1 MSEQP
6 ASDTAP
12 RTPPQVTPRAPV
24 RRSIATFQHY
34 ADAERVV
41 DTLSDRG
48 FPVERVAIVGREL
61 ELVEQVTGR
70 LNYPK
75 AALRG
80 AGGGAVTGALIGW
93 IFSLFAWINP
103 LISWPLLVLYGLI
116 FGAIVGAI
124 AGAVIGLLAH
134 ALQRGRRDFA
144 SIKIMRPQCY
154 DVMVDKS
161 AADDALRIL
170 GWETP
175 GTR

>member
-6 ASDTAP
+6 VSGTAP
-12 RTPPQVTPRAPV
+12 RTPPRVTPGAPV

-34 ADAERVV
+34 ADAERAV
-41 DTLSDRG
+41 DTLSDQG
-48 FPVERVAIVGREL
+48 FPVQRVAIVGREL

-103 LISWPLLVLYGLI
+103 LVTWPLLALYGLI
-116 FGAIVGAI
+116 FGTIVGAI
-124 AGAVIGLLAH
+124 TGALFGLLAH

-144 SIKIMRPQCY
+144 SIKIVRPRCY
-154 DVMVDKS
+154 DVMVDKA
-161 AADDALRIL
+161 AADDALRML